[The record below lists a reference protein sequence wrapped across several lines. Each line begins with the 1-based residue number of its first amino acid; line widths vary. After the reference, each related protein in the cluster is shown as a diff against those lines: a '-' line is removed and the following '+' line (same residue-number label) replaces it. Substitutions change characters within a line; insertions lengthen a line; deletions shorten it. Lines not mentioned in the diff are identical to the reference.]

1 MPLVWPLC
9 LISLGH
15 DDCSGSAA
23 NRFDCTQLEEKELVF
38 HCLENDLI
46 SLGDFVYFFL
56 LLC

>member
-1 MPLVWPLC
+1 MPFVWPLP

-23 NRFDCTQLEEKELVF
+23 NRFDCTQLEGKELDF

-46 SLGDFVYFFL
+46 SLGDFVYIFL